1 MLIFTPQ
8 CWQIRLLRW
17 LSIPTAVFN
26 NFLFRKASWANAIV
40 VVIMFKA
47 FVQIA
52 NSLLMFSFTWTINF
66 DIGLLYLSFRGF
78 FFWKTVLC
86 KILKTSRFAGCS
98 WLMFFRLVVV
108 LHMDSRAWMI
118 YGRLAIHKMF
128 RTNPVVFPVSYW
140 ARYLP
145 GLSKNRP
152 QHMYSLDLY
161 DGNYAK
167 CKTPSS
173 ISAADMYCYCSQRL
187 HKSSFP
193 YIKILLP
200 VFSFSKHD
208 DRRKT

>member
-1 MLIFTPQ
+1 ML
-8 CWQIRLLRW
+8 LLK
-17 LSIPTAVFN
+17 LSTVC
-26 NFLFRKASWANAIV
+26 LSSASPELSTLTSVCSTSVIV
-40 VVIMFKA
+40 
-47 FVQIA
+47 
-52 NSLLMFSFTWTINF
+52 
-66 DIGLLYLSFRGF
+66 F
-78 FFWKTVLC
+78 FFWKNVLC
-86 KILKTSRFAGCS
+86 KILHSSRFAGCS
-98 WLMFFRLVVV
+98 YLMFSSVGRCTPY
-108 LHMDSRAWMI
+108 MDSRAWMI
-118 YGRLAIHKMF
+118 YGRFSIYKMF
-128 RTNPVVFPVSYW
+128 GTNPVVFPVSYR

-145 GLSKNRP
+145 GLSWNRP

-193 YIKILLP
+193 YIKILVP